1 MSGDREIVRT
11 ATEAARQERPP
22 LLVLDAL
29 AARLAAAG
37 LGDASDGGSGIR
49 VARIG
54 EGHSNVTFLLE
65 WGGRRLVQTLLR
77 AEGLAVPE
85 ILHVCDDE
93 SVLGVPFYV
102 MEHLDGEVITDRM
115 PAHLDDDEGRQAM
128 PYAAVDALAALH
140 ALDVGTGELATL
152 GRPDGYLRR
161 QVDRFSSLWPTVSR
175 RTLPEVD
182 ALAVWLGENLP
193 RSPRASVVHGDFRI
207 GNLMFAR
214 SGPVRVQAILD
225 WEMATLGD
233 PLADLGYLVATY
245 ADRDAAPTPA
255 GSDDRDARRRVSA
268 PGGPRRA
275 LCGLFTNEGVALV

>member
-1 MSGDREIVRT
+1 M
-11 ATEAARQERPP
+11 
-22 LLVLDAL
+22 LDAL

-65 WGGRRLVQTLLR
+65 WGGRRLVLRRGPRPPHPPSAHDMLREARVQTLLR